1 MKQRAPQILRPVGE
15 KNQYRIAAW
24 TAFLALL
31 LTWGGLRA
39 MRRMWGAE
47 LPPQFGMIA
56 AAVVGV
62 ACCAAAQILQ
72 RRNRAAWWLAF
83 VPWPVL
89 LIALGPGQCWMGL
102 RRWINTLLDR
112 WNQIHDGG
120 LALLSVGADA
130 GMEAVTAFSVLAA
143 LFVGEA
149 AWMIVMR
156 RCMILGNVYCIF
168 WIIMPLLTETFDPW
182 ACALLLSGLVGLHM
196 SIGAPR
202 LTRRGLV
209 WTLGV
214 AAVFSLC
221 ASCLPR
227 GDMLSIDT
235 ARENAAQFI
244 HDVRYGETVLPEGD
258 LYRAWRLQRADGE
271 MLTVR
276 SEQQKTLYLRGY
288 VGGAYENGKWNALPE
303 SAYGGDSTGMFDWLA
318 AQGFDPLTQ
327 TAAYYQLT
335 GGEQKPQTND
345 LTVGVADACR
355 EYAYAPATLQA
366 VTSGRVQEKR
376 DAGLFSRGLTGARE
390 YTVQELSGSRPAEL
404 LVADSWVAN
413 PQNEQQQAYSE
424 AEAVYRDFVYRNYT
438 QVDAELEPLMQ
449 QLFWRDYESGSD
461 GIYSALSRVRAVLKN
476 EERYADAP
484 APAPEGADP
493 IAWFLTESH
502 EGNAVL
508 YAAATVEA
516 LRAHGIP
523 ARYAEGYHVPSYA
536 LAESEDGSVS
546 VTSENAHA
554 WAEVYFDGVGW
565 LPLDATPGFY
575 YDAVTLQ
582 QMVGVPDTV
591 RKTAAVEEKPLQ
603 AEDNGSD
610 GGFDAAELEP
620 TFTKAVD
627 MALLLLGALALL
639 IVIAAVLFSLAEIA
653 RGISIYCLRRRYRRA
668 SMEERVQMLESSIF
682 ALLTLWGVKASLGW
696 NTDDVDRLLAW
707 WIESVQSGD
716 YKKVCALMEKSVYGG
731 IPLEAYEERLLL
743 SFIQQLDAAAGR
755 IGNRRQWLRLRYL
768 CLTLL

>member
-15 KNQYRIAAW
+15 KTKYRIAAW

-39 MRRMWGAE
+39 MRRMWGAV
-47 LPPQFGMIA
+47 LPPQSGMIA
-56 AAVVGV
+56 MAVVGV

-72 RRNRAAWWLAF
+72 RRTRAAWWITF

-89 LIALGPGQCWMGL
+89 LIVLGPGQCWMGL
-102 RRWINTLLDR
+102 RLWINTMLDR

-120 LALLSVGADA
+120 LVLLSVSADA
-130 GMEAVTAFSVLAA
+130 GMDAATAFSMVAA
-143 LFVGEA
+143 LFIGEI
-149 AWMIVMR
+149 AWMVIMR
-156 RCMILGNVYCIF
+156 RRMCLGGVYGIF
-168 WIIMPLLTETFDPW
+168 WIVMPLLTETFDPW
-182 ACALLLSGLVGLHM
+182 ACSLVLSGLIGLHM

-202 LTRRGLV
+202 LTWRGLV
-209 WTLGV
+209 WTLS
-214 AAVFSLC
+214 AALVLSAC
-221 ASCLPR
+221 ASWLPR
-227 GDMLSIDT
+227 EDMLSIDT
-235 ARENAAQFI
+235 ARENAAQLI
-244 HDVRYGETVLPEGD
+244 HDVRYGATVLPEGD

-318 AQGFDPLTQ
+318 AQGFDPMTQ
-327 TAAYYQLT
+327 TAAYYELT
-335 GGEQKPQTND
+335 GGEQEPQTND
-345 LTVGVADACR
+345 LTVEIADACR

-376 DAGLFSRGLTGARE
+376 DAGLFSRGLTGARA

-404 LVADSWVAN
+404 LVADPWVSD

-424 AEAVYRDFVYRNYT
+424 AEAVYRDFVYKNYT
-438 QVDAELEPLMQ
+438 QVDEDLEPLMQ
-449 QLFWRDYESGSD
+449 ELFWQDYESDSD
-461 GIYSALSRVRAVLKN
+461 GIYSALSRVREVLKN
-476 EERYADAP
+476 EESYVEAP
-484 APAPEGADP
+484 APAPEGTDP

-523 ARYAEGYHVPSYA
+523 ARYAEGYYVPSYM
-536 LAESEDGSVS
+536 LAASEDGSVTL
-546 VTSENAHA
+546 TSEDAHA

-582 QMVGVPDTV
+582 QMVGIPDTV
-591 RKTAAVEEKPLQ
+591 RKTAAVEEKPSQ

-610 GGFDAAELEP
+610 GGFDAADLQP
-620 TFTKAVD
+620 AIGKAVD
-627 MALLLLGALALL
+627 MALILLGVLALL
-639 IVIAAVLFSLAEIA
+639 LVIAAVLFSLAEIA
-653 RGISIYCLRRRYRRA
+653 RGICIYCLRRRYRSA

-707 WIESVQSGD
+707 RIESVQRGD
-716 YKKVCALMEKSVYGG
+716 YKKICALMEKSVYGG

-743 SFIQQLDAAAGR
+743 SFIQQLGTAAGR

-768 CLTLL
+768 CLTLF